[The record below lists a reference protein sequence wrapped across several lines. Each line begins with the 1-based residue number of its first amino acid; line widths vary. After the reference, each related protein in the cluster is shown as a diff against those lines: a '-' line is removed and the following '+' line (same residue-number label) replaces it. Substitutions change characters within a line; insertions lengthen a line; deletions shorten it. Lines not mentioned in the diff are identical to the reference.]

1 MQHILCTFPFF
12 NVLAVLF
19 GVTSAAFWM
28 ASARV
33 PFPTG
38 YDMDEEL
45 EKATKKA
52 AGYNVR
58 AAALSAVSMVW
69 IAAGEFMKF
78 APFC

>member
-38 YDMDEEL
+38 YDMDGEQ

-52 AGYNVR
+52 ASYNVR